1 MKGNSALEASNMG
14 IWAMCLWNNCNSW
27 TAQTQPQSCHSNTHW
42 ISAFSWSYDSVGLMI
57 TSYLMSISSLKI
69 TKYIVCRALAA
80 MDLAEA
86 WLRGVTPR
94 PRSGAVAGSAR
105 LRWCRSSEEELPHV
119 GGQGQQ
125 LGGATPPPRSGA
137 AAERSNPTSKELWL
151 CGRRRVKRSYSTFK
165 VRSGGCEEI
174 PLVQGTEQR
183 PCFAGAALKRYPTSK
198 VR

>member
-1 MKGNSALEASNMG
+1 
-14 IWAMCLWNNCNSW
+14 
-27 TAQTQPQSCHSNTHW
+27 
-42 ISAFSWSYDSVGLMI
+42 
-57 TSYLMSISSLKI
+57 
-69 TKYIVCRALAA
+69 

-183 PCFAGAALKRYPTSK
+183 LCFAGAALKRYPTFK